1 MTLQVKN
8 GVFNMPNTQDTI
20 KNADTIVLK
29 IGSAIL
35 ANTETGQV
43 NQDWLEAF
51 VDDVRI
57 LKDQGKRIVIVSSG
71 AVALGRGDIGISN
84 DQRPTE
90 ISLELKQAAAS
101 VGQFYLFNAY
111 FEELKKDDM
120 KAAQIL
126 LTMSETEDWRMH
138 LNARET
144 LTTLL
149 DRDIIPII
157 NENDT
162 ISTGEIRFG
171 DNDKLAVRVGQMV
184 EADAVVLMST
194 TEGLYRANPEE
205 DPKAPFIPVVKTIT
219 ENHVAIAGDA
229 VAGLSTG
236 GMKSKIEAAIS
247 ATRAGIHLIITNGIE
262 NNSLK
267 ELLENDDKKNT
278 LFTAEEN
285 KANARKTW
293 IQSHLNPKGSVLV
306 DEGAEKALD
315 DGNSLLPIGVTQ
327 VDGTFDRGDVILIKN
342 QYEDAIGIGI
352 SAFPS
357 NEIFMIIG
365 RRSEDIPMILGY
377 AGRTEVIHRND
388 LVLYDN
394 PLQAIPNADV

>member
-1 MTLQVKN
+1 
-8 GVFNMPNTQDTI
+8 MPNTLDI
-20 KNADTIVLK
+20 LKDAETIVFK

-35 ANTETGQV
+35 TNMETGQV
-43 NQDWLEAF
+43 NQDWLETF
-51 VDDVRI
+51 VDDIRV

-71 AVALGRGDIGISN
+71 AVALGRSDIGIAA
-84 DQRPTE
+84 DQRPSE
-90 ISLELKQAAAS
+90 IPLEQKQAAAS

-126 LTMSETEDWRMH
+126 LTMTETEDWRMH

-149 DRDIIPII
+149 DRDIVPII

-184 EADAVVLMST
+184 EADVVVLLST
-194 TEGLYRANPEE
+194 TDGLYRANPDV
-205 DPKAPFIPVVKTIT
+205 DPKAPFIPIVKTIT

-247 ATRAGIHLIITNGIE
+247 ATRAGIHLIITDGRQNGSL
-262 NNSLK
+262 NN
-267 ELLENDDKKNT
+267 LLSDGDKKNT

-285 KANARKTW
+285 RANARKTW
-293 IQSHLNPKGSVLV
+293 IQSHLNPKGSVFI
-306 DEGAEKALD
+306 DDGAEKALD
-315 DGNSLLPIGVTQ
+315 EENSLLPIGVKSI
-327 VDGTFDRGDVILIKN
+327 DGDFDRGDVILIKN
-342 QYEDAIGIGI
+342 QFEETIGIGI
-352 SAFPS
+352 TAFPS
-357 NEIFMIIG
+357 NELFLIIG
-365 RRSEDIPMILGY
+365 RQSEDIPMILGY

-388 LVLYDN
+388 LVLYDD
-394 PLQAIPNADV
+394 PLQAIPNA

>member
-1 MTLQVKN
+1 
-8 GVFNMPNTQDTI
+8 MPITTQEILKSSDTVVI
-20 KNADTIVLK
+20 K

-35 ANTETGQV
+35 TNVETGEVNTE
-43 NQDWLEAF
+43 WLKAF
-51 VDDVRI
+51 VEDVKT
-57 LKDQGKRIVIVSSG
+57 LHDTGKKIVIVSSG
-71 AVALGRGDIGISN
+71 AVALGRNDLGIPR

-90 ISLELKQAAAS
+90 IPLETKQAAAS

-111 FEELKKDDM
+111 FNQFKKHDLT
-120 KAAQIL
+120 AGQIL
-126 LTMSETEDWRMH
+126 LTMAETEDWRMH

-144 LTTLL
+144 ITTLL
-149 DRDIIPII
+149 ERDIIPII

-171 DNDKLAVRVGQMV
+171 DNDKLAVRVAQMV
-184 EADAVVLMST
+184 EADSVVLLST
-194 TEGLYRANPEE
+194 TDGLYRANPEE

-219 ENHVAIAGDA
+219 ENHVNIAGDA

-247 ATRAGIHLIITNGIE
+247 ATRAGIHMIITHGQEPHAFKN
-262 NNSLK
+262 
-267 ELLENDDKKNT
+267 LLEDNDKRNT
-278 LFTAEEN
+278 LFTAEDN
-285 KANARKTW
+285 KSNARKTW
-293 IQSHLNPKGSVLV
+293 IQSHLNPKGSVFL

-315 DGNSLLPIGVTQ
+315 DGNSLLPIGVKS
-327 VDGTFDRGDVILIKN
+327 VEGEFDRGDVILIKN

-357 NEIFMIIG
+357 NEIFLIIG
-365 RRSEDIPMILGY
+365 RRSEDIPTILGY

-388 LVLYDN
+388 LVLYDD
-394 PLQAIPNADV
+394 PLQAIPNS

>member
-1 MTLQVKN
+1 
-8 GVFNMPNTQDTI
+8 MPNTQDI
-20 KNADTIVLK
+20 LRDADTIVFK

-35 ANTETGQV
+35 TNVATGQV
-43 NQDWLEAF
+43 NQEWLESF
-51 VDDVRI
+51 VDDIREI
-57 LKDQGKRIVIVSSG
+57 RDMGKKIVIVSSG
-71 AVALGRGDIGISN
+71 AVALGRIDIGIAP
-84 DQRPTE
+84 DQRPSE
-90 ISLELKQAAAS
+90 IPLELKQAAAA

-111 FEELKKDDM
+111 FDELKKDDM

-144 LTTLL
+144 ITTLL
-149 DRDIIPII
+149 DRGIIPII

-184 EADAVVLMST
+184 EADAVVLLST
-194 TEGLYRANPEE
+194 TDGLYRANPDV
-205 DPKAPFIPVVKTIT
+205 DPTAPFIPVVKTIT
-219 ENHVAIAGDA
+219 ENHVSIAGDA

-247 ATRAGIHLIITNGIE
+247 ATRAGIHLIITDGVKNG
-262 NNSLK
+262 SLNA
-267 ELLENDDKKNT
+267 LMHDPDKKNT

-285 KANARKTW
+285 RANARKTW
-293 IQSHLNPKGSVLV
+293 IQSHLNPKGSVFV

-315 DGNSLLPIGVTQ
+315 KGNSLLPIGVKSI
-327 VDGTFDRGDVILIKN
+327 DGEFDRGDVILIKN
-342 QYEDAIGIGI
+342 QYEETIGIGI
-352 SAFPS
+352 AAFPT
-357 NEIFMIIG
+357 NELFMIIG
-365 RRSEDIPMILGY
+365 RQSDDIPMILGY

-388 LVLYDN
+388 LVLYDD
-394 PLQAIPNADV
+394 PLQAIPNADH

>member
-1 MTLQVKN
+1 ML
-8 GVFNMPNTQDTI
+8 NTQQILGD
-20 KNADTIVLK
+20 ADIIVLK

-35 ANTETGQV
+35 AEAETGEV
-43 NQDWLEAF
+43 NTKWLASF
-51 VDDVRI
+51 VDDVKA
-57 LKDQGKRIVIVSSG
+57 LHATGKKIIIVSSG
-71 AVALGRGDIGISN
+71 AVALGRNDIGIAR
-84 DQRPTE
+84 DQRPTD
-90 ISLELKQAAAS
+90 IPLELKQAAAS

-111 FEELKKDDM
+111 FNKFKHRDLT
-120 KAAQIL
+120 AGQIL

-144 LTTLL
+144 ITTLL
-149 DRDIIPII
+149 DRGIIPII

-171 DNDKLAVRVGQMV
+171 DNDKLAVRVAQMV
-184 EADAVVLMST
+184 EADVVVLLST
-194 TEGLYRANPEE
+194 TDGLYRANPDI

-219 ENHVAIAGDA
+219 ENHVNIAGDA

-247 ATRAGIHLIITNGIE
+247 ATRAGIHLIITDGVE
-262 NNSLK
+262 NNSLHA
-267 ELLENDDKKNT
+267 LLSDDSKKNT

-293 IQSHLNPKGSVLV
+293 IQSHLNPKGSVFV

-315 DGNSLLPIGVTQ
+315 DGNSLLPIGVRSI
-327 VDGTFDRGDVILIKN
+327 DGDFDRGDIVLIKN
-342 QYEDAIGIGI
+342 QYEVAIGIGI

-365 RRSEDIPMILGY
+365 RQSDDIPMILGY

-388 LVLYDN
+388 LVLYDD
-394 PLQAIPNADV
+394 PLQAIPNSDV

>member
-1 MTLQVKN
+1 MVSL
-8 GVFNMPNTQDTI
+8 NTQDI
-20 KNADTIVLK
+20 LKDADTIVLK

-35 ANTETGQV
+35 TNSETGQV

-57 LKDQGKRIVIVSSG
+57 LRDQDKRVVIVSSG
-71 AVALGRGDIGISN
+71 AVALGRADIGIAN
-84 DQRPTE
+84 DQRPTD
-90 ISLELKQAAAS
+90 IPLEQKQAAAA

-111 FEELKKDDM
+111 FDELKKDDM

-126 LTMSETEDWRMH
+126 LTMSETEDWCMH

-144 LTTLL
+144 ITTLL
-149 DRDIIPII
+149 ERGIIPII

-171 DNDKLAVRVGQMV
+171 DNDKLAVRVAQMV
-184 EADAVVLMST
+184 EADVVVLLST
-194 TEGLYRANPEE
+194 TDGLYRANPDD
-205 DPKAPFIPVVKTIT
+205 DPNAPFIPVVKTIT
-219 ENHVAIAGDA
+219 ENHVNIAGDA

-247 ATRAGIHLIITNGIE
+247 ATRAGMHLIITNGIE
-262 NNSLK
+262 NNSLNA
-267 ELLENDDKKNT
+267 LMSGGDKKNT
-278 LFTAEEN
+278 LFTAEDN
-285 KANARKTW
+285 KSNARKTW
-293 IQSHLNPKGSVLV
+293 IQSHLNPKGSIFI

-315 DGNSLLPIGVTQ
+315 DGNSLLPIGVQ
-327 VDGTFDRGDVILIKN
+327 SIDGDFFRGDVVLIKN
-342 QYEDAIGIGI
+342 QYEDTIGIGI

-357 NEIFMIIG
+357 NEVFMIIG

-388 LVLYDN
+388 LVLYDD
-394 PLQAIPNADV
+394 PLQAISNSDV

>member
-1 MTLQVKN
+1 
-8 GVFNMPNTQDTI
+8 MPNTQKI
-20 KNADTIVLK
+20 LNEADTIVFK

-35 ANTETGQV
+35 ADVKTGEV
-43 NQDWLEAF
+43 DLEWLHAF
-51 VDDVRI
+51 ADDVKRMH
-57 LKDQGKRIVIVSSG
+57 DAGKKIIIVSSG
-71 AVALGRGDIGISN
+71 AVALGRKDIGISQ

-90 ISLELKQAAAS
+90 IPLELKQAAAS

-111 FEELKKDDM
+111 FTTFKEHDLT
-120 KAAQIL
+120 AGQIL

-144 LTTLL
+144 ITTLL

-171 DNDKLAVRVGQMV
+171 DNDKLAVRVGQMA
-184 EADAVVLMST
+184 EADAVVLLST
-194 TEGLYRANPEE
+194 TDGLYRANPDE
-205 DPKAPFIPVVKTIT
+205 DPTAPFIPVVKKIT
-219 ENHVAIAGDA
+219 EDHVNIAGDA

-247 ATRAGIHLIITNGIE
+247 ATRAGINLIITNGCDKGAV
-262 NNSLK
+262 NN
-267 ELLENDDKKNT
+267 LLESDEKKNT
-278 LFTAEEN
+278 LFVAEEHS
-285 KANARKTW
+285 ANARKTW
-293 IQSHLNPKGSVLV
+293 IQSHLNPQGSVFV

-315 DGNSLLPIGVTQ
+315 DGNSLLPIGVKAIE
-327 VDGTFDRGDVILIKN
+327 GEFDRGDVILIKN
-342 QYEDAIGIGI
+342 RYEETIGIGI

-357 NEIFMIIG
+357 SEVFLIIG
-365 RRSEDIPMILGY
+365 RKSEDIPAILGY

-388 LVLYDN
+388 LVLYDD
-394 PLQAIPNADV
+394 PLQAIQNS

>member
-1 MTLQVKN
+1 
-8 GVFNMPNTQDTI
+8 MPLTTQSI
-20 KNADTIVLK
+20 LKKADTIVLK

-35 ANTETGQV
+35 CNLETGTV
-43 NQDWLEAF
+43 NQEWLQAF
-51 VDDVRI
+51 VDDVDA
-57 LKDQGKRIVIVSSG
+57 LYQQGKKIIIVSSG
-71 AVALGRGDIGISN
+71 AVALGRNDIGIAN

-90 ISLELKQAAAS
+90 IPLEMKQAAAS

-111 FEELKKDDM
+111 FNAFKEHDFT
-120 KAAQIL
+120 AGQIL

-144 LTTLL
+144 ITTLL
-149 DRDIIPII
+149 DKGIIPII

-171 DNDKLAVRVGQMV
+171 DNDKLAVRVAQMID
-184 EADAVVLMST
+184 ADVVVLLST
-194 TEGLYRANPEE
+194 TDGLYRANPDE

-219 ENHVAIAGDA
+219 ENHVNIAGDA

-247 ATRAGIHLIITNGIE
+247 ATHAGIHLIITNGIE
-262 NNSLK
+262 NSSLSALCNK
-267 ELLENDDKKNT
+267 EDKKNT

-285 KANARKTW
+285 VTNARKTW
-293 IQSHLNPKGSVLV
+293 IKAHLNPKGTIII

-315 DGNSLLPIGVTQ
+315 EGNSLLPIGIHAI
-327 VDGTFDRGDVILIKN
+327 DGEFDRGDVVLIKN
-342 QYEDAIGIGI
+342 HFEETIGIGI

-357 NEIFMIIG
+357 SEVFLIIG

-377 AGRTEVIHRND
+377 AGRTAGIHRND

-394 PLQAIPNADV
+394 PLQAIPTEQNLENED

>member
-1 MTLQVKN
+1 MTD
-8 GVFNMPNTQDTI
+8 TQTI
-20 KNADTIVLK
+20 LKDADTVVLK

-35 ANTETGQV
+35 ANSETGQV
-43 NQDWLEAF
+43 NQSWLEAF

-57 LKDQGKRIVIVSSG
+57 LKDAGKRVVIVSSG
-71 AVALGRGDIGISN
+71 AVALGRTDIGIPN

-90 ISLELKQAAAS
+90 IPLELKQAAAA

-111 FEELKKDDM
+111 FDELKKDDM

-144 LTTLL
+144 ITTLL
-149 DRDIIPII
+149 DRGIVPII

-194 TEGLYRANPEE
+194 TDGLYRANPDE
-205 DPKAPFIPVVKTIT
+205 DPNAPFIPLVKTIT
-219 ENHVAIAGDA
+219 ENHVNIAGDA

-247 ATRAGIHLIITNGIE
+247 ATRAGIHLIITHGVAE
-262 NNSLK
+262 GSFA
-267 ELLENDDKKNT
+267 ELLNNPDKKNT

-285 KANARKTW
+285 RANARKTW
-293 IQSHLNPKGSVLV
+293 IQSHLNPRGSVFL

-315 DGNSLLPIGVTQ
+315 EGNSLLPIGIKSL
-327 VDGTFDRGDVILIKN
+327 DGEFDRGDVILIKN
-342 QYEDAIGIGI
+342 QYEDTIGIGI

-388 LVLYDN
+388 LVLYDD

>member
-1 MTLQVKN
+1 MKDSKI
-8 GVFNMPNTQDTI
+8 NTQSFLKD
-20 KNADTIVLK
+20 AETIVIK

-35 ANTETGQV
+35 ANGETGMV
-43 NQDWLEAF
+43 NQGWLETF

-57 LKDQGKRIVIVSSG
+57 LRDMDKRVVIVSSG
-71 AVALGRGDIGISN
+71 AVALGRNDIGIAS
-84 DQRPTE
+84 DQRPSD
-90 ISLELKQAAAS
+90 IPLELKQAAAS

-111 FEELKKDDM
+111 FDELKKDDM

-149 DRDIIPII
+149 DRGIIPII

-184 EADAVVLMST
+184 EADIVVLMST
-194 TEGLYRANPEE
+194 TDGLYRANPDE
-205 DPKAPFIPVVKTIT
+205 DPNAPFIPLVKTIT
-219 ENHVAIAGDA
+219 ENHVNIAGDA

-247 ATRAGIHLIITNGIE
+247 ATRAGIHLVITDGVS

-267 ELLENDDKKNT
+267 ALLEDTDKKNT

-285 KANARKTW
+285 RANARKTW
-293 IQSHLNPKGSVLV
+293 IQSHLNPRGSLVV

-315 DGNSLLPIGVTQ
+315 SGNSLLPIGIQ
-327 VDGTFDRGDVILIKN
+327 SIDGEFDRGDVVLIKN
-342 QYEDAIGIGI
+342 SFEETIGIGI

-357 NEIFMIIG
+357 NEVFMIIG

-388 LVLYDN
+388 LVLYDD

>member
-1 MTLQVKN
+1 
-8 GVFNMPNTQDTI
+8 MPNTLDTL
-20 KNADTIVLK
+20 KDAETIVLK

-35 ANTETGQV
+35 ANSETGQV

-57 LKDQGKRIVIVSSG
+57 LKDQGKRVVIVSSG
-71 AVALGRGDIGISN
+71 AVALGRTDIGISN
-84 DQRPTE
+84 DQRPSE
-90 ISLELKQAAAS
+90 IPLELKQAAAS

-111 FEELKKDDM
+111 FEELKKDEM

-149 DRDIIPII
+149 ERGIIPII

-184 EADAVVLMST
+184 EADVVVLMST
-194 TEGLYRANPEE
+194 TEGLYRANPDE
-205 DPKAPFIPVVKTIT
+205 DPNAPFIPVVKTIT
-219 ENHVAIAGDA
+219 ENHVSIAGDA
-229 VAGLSTG
+229 IAGLSTG

-247 ATRAGIHLIITNGIE
+247 ATRAGIHLVITNGIE

-267 ELLENDDKKNT
+267 DLLENSEKKNT

-293 IQSHLNPKGSVLV
+293 IQSHLNPRGSVMI

-315 DGNSLLPIGVTQ
+315 DANSLLPIGVTQ
-327 VDGTFDRGDVILIKN
+327 VDGEFDRGDVILIKN
-342 QYEDAIGIGI
+342 KFEDTIGIGI

-357 NEIFMIIG
+357 NEVFMIVG

-377 AGRTEVIHRND
+377 AGRTEIIHRND
-388 LVLYDN
+388 LVLYDD

>member
-1 MTLQVKN
+1 MT
-8 GVFNMPNTQDTI
+8 NTQDTI
-20 KNADTIVLK
+20 KNAETIVLK

-35 ANTETGQV
+35 ANAETGQV
-43 NQDWLEAF
+43 NQEWLEAF

-57 LKDQGKRIVIVSSG
+57 LKDQGKRVVIVSSG
-71 AVALGRGDIGISN
+71 AVALGRNDIGISN

-90 ISLELKQAAAS
+90 IPLELKQAAAS

-111 FEELKKDDM
+111 FEELKKDEM

-149 DRDIIPII
+149 DRGIVPII

-184 EADAVVLMST
+184 EADVVVLMST
-194 TEGLYRANPEE
+194 TDGLYRANPDE

-219 ENHVAIAGDA
+219 ENHISIAGDA

-247 ATRAGIHLIITNGIE
+247 ATRAGIHLVITDGIQ

-267 ELLENDDKKNT
+267 ELLENKDKKNT

-293 IQSHLNPKGSVLV
+293 IQSHLNPKGSVLI

-315 DGNSLLPIGVTQ
+315 EGNSLLPIGVTQ
-327 VDGTFDRGDVILIKN
+327 LDGEFDRGDVILIKN
-342 QYEDAIGIGI
+342 KYEDTIGIGI

-388 LVLYDN
+388 LVLYDD

>member
-1 MTLQVKN
+1 MVSL
-8 GVFNMPNTQDTI
+8 NTQDI
-20 KNADTIVLK
+20 LKDADTIVLK

-35 ANTETGQV
+35 TNSETGQV

-57 LKDQGKRIVIVSSG
+57 LRDQDKRVVIVSSG
-71 AVALGRGDIGISN
+71 AVALGRADIGIAN
-84 DQRPTE
+84 DQRPTD
-90 ISLELKQAAAS
+90 IPLEQKQAAAA

-111 FEELKKDDM
+111 FDELKKDDM

-144 LTTLL
+144 ITTLL
-149 DRDIIPII
+149 ERGIIPII

-171 DNDKLAVRVGQMV
+171 DNDKLAVRVAQMV
-184 EADAVVLMST
+184 EADVVVLLST
-194 TEGLYRANPEE
+194 TDGLYRANPDD
-205 DPKAPFIPVVKTIT
+205 DPNAPFIPVVKTIT
-219 ENHVAIAGDA
+219 ENHVNIAGDA

-247 ATRAGIHLIITNGIE
+247 ATRAGMHLIITNGIE
-262 NNSLK
+262 NNSLNA
-267 ELLENDDKKNT
+267 LMSGGDKKNT
-278 LFTAEEN
+278 LFTAEDN
-285 KANARKTW
+285 KSNARKTW
-293 IQSHLNPKGSVLV
+293 IQSHLNPKGSIFI

-315 DGNSLLPIGVTQ
+315 DGNSLLPIGVQ
-327 VDGTFDRGDVILIKN
+327 SIDGDFFRGDVVLIKN
-342 QYEDAIGIGI
+342 QYEDTIGIGI

-357 NEIFMIIG
+357 NEVFMIIG

-388 LVLYDN
+388 LVLYDD
-394 PLQAIPNADV
+394 PLQAISNSDV